1 MSTGS
6 KSVFISRFD
15 HIWAQARRVQISQA
29 LCWAALTLLA
39 GIALLAAIDYWLE
52 LPLALR
58 VGAIAAIGAGSVAVA
73 ITLAIKSVRR
83 WRRQA
88 TAAAIEQV
96 FPQLGQRIRTTVQ
109 FGELEAGQ
117 IEEAGVAT
125 TLVTALEADTVRAA
139 QPLPLDAVIP
149 WKSLAL
155 ASMLAAAVGL
165 GLAGL
170 SAFDWQWR
178 AAAQR
183 AFLGDQPYTT
193 ITVEPGNLTLKEGE
207 SAVIRVTVAGRTGNQ
222 ISFWSRQTDEP
233 ESQWEEE
240 KLTLDDAQPAGERQV
255 ALEVPLERVRHPLE
269 YRFAAG
275 SATTKNYQV
284 EVLYPLKI
292 VRIQAGIRPPEYT
305 SQPLQESEGGNI
317 SGLAG
322 SKVNLAI
329 ELDRPAQ
336 TAWLVLRD
344 LVIRRQSLEGEAKVT
359 KLPLTIEGAKLVANL
374 ELNADQTYEVFAQ
387 SADEMELPENKYR
400 IRVRQDEA
408 PQVWFESPAEA
419 LEVHTLAEVLMR
431 LRVSDDYGLTRAGI
445 MFEVNNEEEYPLLAK
460 DYLAAAEELKTTGKL
475 TPQTRDSLEKM
486 LPLEVFTLT
495 QQDSVMY
502 YAFAED
508 NRPGS
513 NQRTESDLR
522 FIDIRPFR
530 RLYRAPDEGD
540 AAAMMGQ
547 QGPQLKTLE
556 ELIARQRYALNRT
569 IQLDRRFQKSGQA
582 DLAGVDALIKFE
594 GELAKSTRELA
605 EGLEARGID
614 ETELLY
620 QAETAM
626 LGATDS
632 LSAGK
637 YDTATLQQRDA
648 LKYLIEGR
656 NRLEIFIRKNPNRAQ
671 LAALRQF
678 DRLQQQKLRR
688 PKSDEE
694 EAREVA
700 ERLEELADKQDFIY
714 ASLAGIKMEGMKTP
728 GSQTGEGGGKPDPTK
743 PPMPKAEGTE
753 GAPMPMPKE
762 GTTPEGTKPEGTKP
776 EGTKPQGDKPTEG
789 EKPEG
794 TDPAGN
800 KPEGNKPEG
809 DKPEGAAGEKQP
821 GENGA
826 GKEPMDPAKPGAGP
840 SRQELEDGQ
849 LDIAAEAREIEKVL
863 GTLNRI
869 TDLAKERM
877 AAAAGVAEDGA
888 KALGSGK
895 MEDAEGAAG
904 AAREQFRELAEQV
917 RGLLAEEQADR
928 VAAAQRMAA
937 ELARQQQDFVDKLAQ
952 SENKGGSGDMP
963 PMEKTKT
970 PGANPEAK
978 PGDKNDPKNGLGGAA
993 EKIADKAQ
1001 TLADVLGGA
1010 AKATSPE
1017 EQDAAKKVEELINGM
1032 GIGDLTERLKNLPG
1046 QVGQGKLEDAKATA
1060 GDGSDRLEAA
1070 AEALAA
1076 LHRAIVAPRV
1086 EELAK
1091 VEEKLTGLDE
1101 GLDQLDTPSKITD
1114 WHMEAEEVMEEAEK
1128 GGMPPEAREEFLAE
1142 MKKAGWGTNRGKWD
1156 WTRTEGGNYSAPARY
1171 RPLLSRALSTVRG
1184 RMQELLLGELSA
1196 SGDEPIPPQ
1205 YQEFVD
1211 RYQQVLTTEGKSS
1224 AKQPAKAT
1232 SPAPAP

>member
-6 KSVFISRFD
+6 KSAFLSRFD
-15 HIWAQARRVQISQA
+15 HIWAQARRVQMSQA

-39 GIALLAAIDYWLE
+39 GIALLAAVDYWFE
-52 LPLALR
+52 LAFALR
-58 VGAIAAIGAGSVAVA
+58 IVAIVAIGVASVAVA
-73 ITLAIKSVRR
+73 VYLSLQSVRR

-109 FGELEAGQ
+109 FGELESGQ

-125 TLVTALEADTVRAA
+125 TLVTALEADTVKAA
-139 QPLPLDAVIP
+139 QPLPLDAVVP

-193 ITVEPGNLTLKEGE
+193 ITVDPGDVTLKEGE
-207 SAVIRVTVAGRTGNQ
+207 STLIHVTIEGRTGRE
-222 ISFWSRQTDEP
+222 ISFWSRQTDDP
-233 ESQWEEE
+233 EAQWEEE
-240 KLTLDDAQPAGERQV
+240 KLTLDEPADASQRQV
-255 ALEVPLERVRHPLE
+255 ELEVPLERVRHPQE
-269 YRFAAG
+269 YHFVAG
-275 SATTKNYQV
+275 SAKTKNYQV
-284 EVLYPLKI
+284 KVLYPLKI
-292 VRIQAGIRPPEYT
+292 VRIQAAIEPPEYT
-305 SQPLQESEGGNI
+305 GQAVSTTEGGNI
-317 SGLAG
+317 TGLAG
-322 SKVNLAI
+322 SKVNLAV

-344 LVIRRQSLEGEAKVT
+344 LATRRQALEGEPKVT
-359 KLPLTIEGAKLVANL
+359 KLPLTIEGTKLTTNL
-374 ELNADQTYEVFAQ
+374 DLAADQTYEVFAQ
-387 SADEMELPENKYR
+387 SADEMELLENKYR

-408 PQVWFESPAEA
+408 PQVWFDSPAEA
-419 LEVHTLAEVLMR
+419 LEVHTLAEILMR
-431 LRVSDDYGLTRAGI
+431 LRVSDDYGLSRAGV
-445 MFEVNNEEEYPLLAK
+445 MFEVNNEEEYPLLAQ
-460 DYLAAAEELKTTGKL
+460 DFAAAAEELKTTGKL
-475 TPQTRDSLEKM
+475 TPQTRATLEKV
-486 LPLEVFTLT
+486 LPLEHFELS

-540 AAAMMGQ
+540 ADAMMGQ
-547 QGPQLKTLE
+547 QGPQLKSLE

-569 IQLDRRFQKSGQA
+569 IQLARRFERSGQS

-594 GELAKSTRELA
+594 AELAKSTRELA

-632 LSAGK
+632 LNAGK

-656 NRLEIFIRKNPNRAQ
+656 NRLEIFIRKNPNRQQ

-678 DRLQQQKLRR
+678 DRMQQQKLRR
-688 PKSDEE
+688 PKTDEE

-700 ERLEELADKQDFIY
+700 ERLEDLADKQDFVY
-714 ASLAGIKMEGMKTP
+714 ASLAGIKMEGMKTAGNQ
-728 GSQTGEGGGKPDPTK
+728 GSTGSGKPNPMQ
-743 PPMPKAEGTE
+743 PPMPNPDGT
-753 GAPMPMPKE
+753 GDQGTPMPMPKE
-762 GTTPEGTKPEGTKP
+762 GTEPEGTKPEGDKPEGTNPEGTAP
-776 EGTKPQGDKPTEG
+776 EGTKPQGDKPET
-789 EKPEG
+789 EKPG
-794 TDPAGN
+794 
-800 KPEGNKPEG
+800 
-809 DKPEGAAGEKQP
+809 
-821 GENGA
+821 
-826 GKEPMDPAKPGAGP
+826 GP
-840 SRQELEDGQ
+840 TPQELEDQQ
-849 LDIAAEAREIEKVL
+849 LDIALEARDIEKL
-863 GTLNRI
+863 LNTLNRA

-877 AAAAGVAEDGA
+877 AAAAGMAEEGA
-888 KALGSGK
+888 KAIGAGK

-904 AAREQFRELAEQV
+904 AAREQFKELAEQV

-937 ELARQQQDFVDKLAQ
+937 ELARQQQDFVDRLAQ
-952 SENKGGSGDMP
+952 AANQGGGIGNMP
-963 PMEKTKT
+963 PKEDTEA
-970 PGANPEAK
+970 PGANPQAK
-978 PGDKNDPKNGLGGAA
+978 PKEEGDKMPGLGNDA
-993 EKIADKAQ
+993 EKIAEKAE
-1001 TLADVLGGA
+1001 TLADVLGA
-1010 AKATSPE
+1010 AARATTPE
-1017 EQDAAKKVEELINGM
+1017 EQDAAKKVEELIGGM

-1046 QVGQGKLEDAKATA
+1046 QVGEGKLEDAKATA
-1060 GDGSDRLEAA
+1060 GDGSDRLEAT

-1076 LHRAIVAPRV
+1076 LHQAIVAPRV
-1086 EELAK
+1086 DELAK
-1091 VEEKLTGLDE
+1091 VEQKLTALDE
-1101 GLDQLDTPSKITD
+1101 ELDQLDTPTKITG
-1114 WHMEAEEVMEEAEK
+1114 WHMDAEEMLEELDNA
-1128 GGMPPEAREEFLAE
+1128 GVSPETKEEFLAE
-1142 MKKAGWGTNRGKWD
+1142 MRKGGWQNNRGRWD
-1156 WTRTEGGNYSAPARY
+1156 WKRNEGGYYAAPQGYRVLMARI
-1171 RPLLSRALSTVRG
+1171 LANVRG
-1184 RMQELLLGELSA
+1184 RMQELLLGDLSA

-1211 RYQQVLTTEGKSS
+1211 RYQQVLTTEGKTIPR
-1224 AKQPAKAT
+1224 QPASST
-1232 SPAPAP
+1232 SETPAP

>member
-6 KSVFISRFD
+6 KSVFLSRFD

-52 LPLALR
+52 LPFALR
-58 VGAIAAIGAGSVAVA
+58 IGAVAAIGVGSVVVA
-73 ITLAIKSVRR
+73 IYLSVQSVRR

-125 TLVTALEADTVRAA
+125 TLVTALEADTVKAA

-155 ASMLAAAVGL
+155 ASLLAAAVGL

-193 ITVEPGNLTLKEGE
+193 ISVKPGDFTVKEGE
-207 SAVIRVTVAGRTGNQ
+207 SAMVTVVVEGRVGDGVK
-222 ISFWSRQTDEP
+222 FWSRQTDDP
-233 ESQWEEE
+233 EAQWEEDFPQRADE
-240 KLTLDDAQPAGERQV
+240 QPADLRQL
-255 ALEVPLERVRHPLE
+255 ALEFPLERVRHPLE
-269 YRFAAG
+269 YRVSAG
-275 SATTKNYQV
+275 TVTTKNYKV
-284 EVLYPLKI
+284 GVIYPLKI
-292 VRIQAGIRPPEYT
+292 VRIQAAIQPPEYT
-305 SQPLQESEGGNI
+305 GQAVSTTEGGNI
-317 SGLAG
+317 TGLAG
-322 SKVNLAI
+322 SKVGLSV
-329 ELDRPAQ
+329 ELDRAPQ

-344 LVIRRQSLEGEAKVT
+344 LVTRRQALEGEPKVT
-359 KLPLTIEGAKLVANL
+359 KVPLTIEGTKLTTNL
-374 ELNADQTYEVFAQ
+374 ELAADQTYEVFAE

-419 LEVHTLAEVLMR
+419 LEVHSLAEILMR
-431 LRVSDDYGLTRAGI
+431 LRVSDDYGLTRAGV
-445 MFEVNNEEEYPLLAK
+445 MFEVNNEEEYPLLTQ
-460 DYLAAAEELKTTGKL
+460 DFLAAAEAAEELETTGKL
-475 TPQTRDSLEKM
+475 TPQTRATLEKV
-486 LPLEVFTLT
+486 LPLEHFTLT

-502 YAFAED
+502 FAFAED

-540 AAAMMGQ
+540 AEAMMQQ
-547 QGPQLKTLE
+547 QGPQLKSLE

-569 IQLDRRFQKSGQA
+569 IQLARRFERSGQA

-637 YDTATLQQRDA
+637 YDNATLQQRDA

-678 DRLQQQKLRR
+678 DRMQQQKLRR
-688 PKSDEE
+688 PKTDEE

-700 ERLEELADKQDFIY
+700 ERLEDLADKQDFVY
-714 ASLAGIKMEGMKTP
+714 ASLAGIKMEGMKSSANQQ
-728 GSQTGEGGGKPDPTK
+728 GSGASGGKPDPTQ
-743 PPMPKAEGTE
+743 PPMENPEGTGQE
-753 GAPMPMPKE
+753 GKPMPMPKE
-762 GTTPEGTKPEGTKP
+762 GAEPEGTKPEGTKP
-776 EGTKPQGDKPTEG
+776 EGTNPEG
-789 EKPEG
+789 TKPEG
-794 TDPAGN
+794 TS
-800 KPEGNKPEG
+800 PEGTTPEG
-809 DKPEGAAGEKQP
+809 TQPEGAKP

-826 GKEPMDPAKPGAGP
+826 GNEPMESEKPGAGP
-840 SRQELEDGQ
+840 TRQELEDQQ
-849 LDIAAEAREIEKVL
+849 LDIAAEARDIEKL
-863 GTLNRI
+863 LNALNRA

-877 AAAAGVAEDGA
+877 TAAAGTAEEGA
-888 KALGSGK
+888 KALGEGK

-904 AAREQFRELAEQV
+904 AAREQFRELADQV

-937 ELARQQQDFVDKLAQ
+937 ELARQQRDFVDRLANN
-952 SENKGGSGDMP
+952 ENQAGGIGDMP
-963 PMEKTKT
+963 PKEQTNA
-970 PGANPEAK
+970 PGANPQAEPK
-978 PGDKNDPKNGLGGAA
+978 EGDDKMPGLGQDA
-993 EKIADKAQ
+993 EKIAEKAE
-1001 TLADVLGGA
+1001 TLADVLGAA
-1010 AKATSPE
+1010 AKPTAPE
-1017 EQDAAKKVEELINGM
+1017 EQDAAKKVEELIEGM

-1046 QVGQGKLEDAKATA
+1046 QVGEGKMEDAKANA
-1060 GDGSDRLEAA
+1060 GDGADRLDAA
-1070 AEALAA
+1070 AEALAG

-1086 EELAK
+1086 DELAK
-1091 VEEKLTGLDE
+1091 IEEQMSALDE
-1101 GLDQLDTPSKITD
+1101 ELDQLDTPSKITG
-1114 WHMEAEEVMEEAEK
+1114 WHMDAEELLDELDKAGV
-1128 GGMPPEAREEFLAE
+1128 PPEMREEFLAE
-1142 MKKAGWGTNRGKWD
+1142 MRKAGWGTNRGRWD
-1156 WTRTEGGNYSAPARY
+1156 WTRNEGGYYGAPQRY
-1171 RPLLSRALSTVRG
+1171 RLLISRILATVRG
-1184 RMQELLLGELSA
+1184 RMQELLLGDLTA

-1211 RYQQVLTTEGKSS
+1211 RYQQVLSREGKTVP
-1224 AKQPAKAT
+1224 KQPVK
-1232 SPAPAP
+1232 SPSETTAP